1 MAQRDWAEKDYY
13 KILGV
18 AKDASKEDIKK
29 AYRKLAQQYHPD
41 ANAGDKEAESRFKEI
56 SEAYAILNNEEKRR
70 EYDQIRSFVES
81 GGERWVGFRPGTG
94 GGNVRINI
102 EDLIGNGD
110 GAGVFDDLLGGFGFR
125 QRGPR
130 KGSDVEAE
138 ARLTFDEA
146 MNGTTVKA
154 HGAKVRIPAGIRDGA
169 RIRVA
174 GRGEPGANNGPRG
187 DLYVRVRV
195 EPDEVFSWAPT
206 GDLQVVLPVTFPEA
220 ALGAKVEVPTLDG
233 SVTVK
238 VPAGSQ
244 HGKTLR
250 VRGKGAPDRKGG
262 RGDLMVRIEV
272 EVPRKLSKREK
283 QLLEEFAAIHEE
295 SPREHLRRVG

>member
-18 AKDASKEDIKK
+18 SKNASKDEIKK

-56 SEAYAILNNEEKRR
+56 SEAYAILNNEEKRK
-70 EYDQIRSFVES
+70 EYDQIRAFIDS
-81 GGERWVGFRPGTG
+81 GGERWVGFRPGGG

-102 EDLIGNGD
+102 DDLIGGE
-110 GAGVFDDLLGGFGFR
+110 GGSMFDDLLGGFGFR
-125 QRGPR
+125 QRGPH
-130 KGSDVEAE
+130 KGQDVEAE
-138 ARLTFDEA
+138 VRLTFDEA
-146 MNGTTVKA
+146 MDGTTVKA

-195 EPDEVFSWAPT
+195 EPHEIFSWAPS
-206 GDLQVVLPVTFPEA
+206 GDLQVVVPITFPEA

-238 VPAGSQ
+238 VPPGTQ
-244 HGKTLR
+244 HGKVLR
-250 VRGKGAPDRKGG
+250 VRGKGAPTTKGEA
-262 RGDLMVRIEV
+262 GDLLVKIQV

-283 QLLEEFAAIHEE
+283 QLLEEFAEIHGE
-295 SPREHLRRVG
+295 SPRDHLRRVV